1 MENAIYIIS
10 AILALG
16 YLVFSLISA
25 FEPVGKILLDFI
37 LKKKLAY
44 DEELNDKWHCNAKF
58 HQVKR
63 ELIKQKKNLK
73 KGGNYVF

>member
-44 DEELNDKWHCNAKF
+44 DEELNDK
-58 HQVKR
+58 
-63 ELIKQKKNLK
+63 
-73 KGGNYVF
+73 